1 MKKQSHYWDVLKKD
15 GAACHQISLNTL
27 QNMRARNEMPGFD
40 AEYEAEL
47 LKYSLKQDASRIAV
61 VSAA

>member
-15 GAACHQISLNTL
+15 ALACQQLSHLAA
-27 QNMRARNEMPGFD
+27 QNCAARKQNPGFD

-47 LKYSLKQDASRIAV
+47 AKHGLVKNSWEAA
-61 VSAA
+61 SAA